1 MIKTTVEALNDVGF
15 LCVEFKGISMLPLFK
30 EGRDKVLIYKVDIP
44 LKKGD
49 IVLYKRESGLLVL
62 HRIYAINGQELVLLG
77 DNHLRVERGV
87 NKSQVLGICKGYYK
101 YDKLIDFENSMKYKF
116 YKNFYGL
123 NRLPRVFYKAYKKI
137 FK

>member
-87 NKSQVLGICKGYYK
+87 NKSQVLCICKGYYK
-101 YDKLIDFENSMKYKF
+101 YDKLIDFENSKKYKF

-123 NRLPRVFYKAYKKI
+123 NRLPRVFYKA
-137 FK
+137 